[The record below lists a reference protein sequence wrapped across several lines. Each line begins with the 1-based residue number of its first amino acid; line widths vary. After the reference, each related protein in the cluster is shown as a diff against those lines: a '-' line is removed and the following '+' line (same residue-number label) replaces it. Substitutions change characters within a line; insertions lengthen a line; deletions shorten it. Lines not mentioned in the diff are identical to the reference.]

1 MENERRK
8 NKVVTYRD
16 RVKDLPETKK
26 IYERLHES
34 QSQYD
39 NIKDEFCRHS
49 GYAKF
54 EVHDEY
60 FEVHGKI
67 YGNSIDRIM
76 HYDSDEDIRYL
87 AEDIAVAC
95 YKYGIY
101 GEDRGEILLDDD
113 ELLAAFMIFRK
124 QEDVNF
130 VEEYIGNFLDADI
143 EAENKLISNSEF
155 IADVAD
161 NFRDSLES
169 LSLGYQILGE
179 AIEKTI
185 KDYIDSGILKEE

>member
-1 MENERRK
+1 MENK
-8 NKVVTYRD
+8 NKKNQVITYRD

-26 IYERLHES
+26 IYERMHRIPL
-34 QSQYD
+34 QYD
-39 NIKDEFCRHS
+39 DIKSEFYRHS

-67 YGNSIDRIM
+67 YGNYINRLM
-76 HYDSDEDIRYL
+76 HYGSDEDLRYL

-113 ELLAAFMIFRK
+113 ELFAAFRLFQK
-124 QEDVNF
+124 QEDINF
-130 VEEYIGNFLDADI
+130 VEEYIGNFLKADT
-143 EAENKLISNSEF
+143 EAKNKLINSSEF

-169 LSLGYQILGE
+169 LSYQILKE
-179 AIEKTI
+179 AIEETI